1 MNDLNKCVSLHYKR
15 THNIQCARHTSR
27 AVAMLI
33 LTLLVS
39 YLLIKQLLI
48 LSGNVEM
55 NPGPLGQQG
64 EATSLSY

>member
-1 MNDLNKCVSLHYKR
+1 MNDLYKCVFLHYKR
-15 THNIQCARHTSR
+15 THNIQYASK
-27 AVAMLI
+27 AVAMFI

-64 EATSLSY
+64 ETTSLR